1 MGNDAAM
8 SSTGG
13 LLDPNTLRDGLVRI
27 GGAIATGD
35 DAALNRYFACQG
47 KQMTMEDNMSN
58 SARGIKESTPRRSF
72 FSRLG
77 GMIVLGAAALV
88 PRPLRAEAAA
98 EKSGDANWPGMLK
111 GRHKQLVDAY
121 QINGGFPL
129 GFVNYFLQPN
139 EAANES
145 ATGVII
151 LRHGALPLALDHAMW
166 EKYKIGETFKV
177 NDPETKLP
185 ANKNPYFQP
194 KPGVLGNDDIA
205 IDRLLAR
212 GVIFGAC
219 AVALREQAR
228 RLSGNAGV
236 TAEKAA
242 KEFAANII
250 PGITVIPS
258 GVWGVNRAQEA
269 GCTYCAGG

>member
-1 MGNDAAM
+1 
-8 SSTGG
+8 
-13 LLDPNTLRDGLVRI
+13 
-27 GGAIATGD
+27 
-35 DAALNRYFACQG
+35 
-47 KQMTMEDNMSN
+47 MSN
-58 SARGIKESTPRRSF
+58 STNGIKDSAPRRSF
-72 FSRLG
+72 FSHLG
-77 GMIVLGAAALV
+77 GMMVLGVAAAV
-88 PRPLRAEAAA
+88 PKSLRAEAA
-98 EKSGDANWPGMLK
+98 EKPDSWPGVLR

-121 QINGGFPL
+121 EINGGYPL
-129 GFVNYFLQPN
+129 GFVHNFLQPN

-151 LRHGALPLALDHAMW
+151 LRHSAFSLALNHAMW

-177 NDPETKLP
+177 NDPETKAP
-185 ANKNPYFQP
+185 AKKNPYFQA
-194 KPGVLGNDDIA
+194 KPGVLNNDEIA

-219 AVALREQAR
+219 GVALRGQAR

-236 TAEKAA
+236 TAEEAA
-242 KEFAANII
+242 NEFTANII
-250 PGITVIPS
+250 PGITVILS